1 MTMLTAER
9 TKPNIGWLL
18 CQMIRPPAVSAGG
31 ILLTKDFDEQVVTE
45 GVAEVIAAN
54 PLMRV
59 KKTQAEVEHGIQVG
73 DRILFRGFLRFA
85 QALGDLY
92 GAQKPSDIFLINVT
106 DVLAVLEGNGT
117 IGHYDEFRL

>member
-1 MTMLTAER
+1 MLTAEK
-9 TKPNIGWLL
+9 TKPNVGWLL
-18 CQMIRPPAVSAGG
+18 CRMVRPPDISTGG
-31 ILLTKDFDEQVVTE
+31 ILFAKDFDEQVVTE

-59 KKTQAEVEHGIQVG
+59 KATQAEVAHGIQVG
-73 DRILFRGFLRFA
+73 DRVLFRGFLRFA

-106 DVLAVLEGNGT
+106 DVLAILEGSGT
-117 IGHYDEFRL
+117 VGRYDEYRL